1 MRFSFVFS
9 CVFIASSMVNGMNIP
24 SNLSKEE
31 SLPLIRDFLINA
43 GYLDDF
49 IRLAAPEEES
59 ESTPNEEI
67 PPQQFDSFPDIQFS
81 VDSDYDSIYEKL
93 ADMYLVSGH
102 PDSSCS
108 YKCAKINVHNYKSS
122 ECVIESLGNLS
133 ASGSNYAVFG
143 IPNTITCARKFNY
156 ASNVMDIYIKCVRQF
171 RYELNY
177 DYGFKIR
184 VMKTDEGTVVKDSD
198 EYIRPNVSNAEMISS
213 FSRIFNRDMTI
224 FLSSNH
230 SESFLPLSTG
240 LFF

>member
-31 SLPLIRDFLINA
+31 SLPLIRDFLMNA

-49 IRLAAPEEES
+49 IRFAAPEEES

-67 PPQQFDSFPDIQFS
+67 PAQQFDSFPDIQFS
-81 VDSDYDSIYEKL
+81 VDNDYDDNYEKL

-102 PDSSCS
+102 PNSSCS
-108 YKCAKINVHNYKSS
+108 YKCAYINVHNYKSS
-122 ECVIESLGNLS
+122 ESVIESLGDLN
-133 ASGSNYAVFG
+133 ASGSKYAIFG
-143 IPNTITCARKFNY
+143 IPNIITCARKFNY
-156 ASNVMDIYIKCVRQF
+156 ASNVMDIYIKRVDKF

-184 VMKTDEGTVVKDSD
+184 VMKTDEGTVVRDSD
-198 EYIRPNVSNAEMISS
+198 EYIRPNVNNTEMVSS
-213 FSRIFNRDMTI
+213 FSRIFNRDMTV
-224 FLSSNH
+224 FLSSD
-230 SESFLPLSTG
+230 SENPETPAE
-240 LFF
+240 

>member
-9 CVFIASSMVNGMNIP
+9 CVFIASSMVNGMNIS
-24 SNLSKEE
+24 SNSSKEE
-31 SLPLIRDFLINA
+31 SLQLIRDYLTHA

-67 PPQQFDSFPDIQFS
+67 PSQQFDSFPDIQFS
-81 VDSDYDSIYEKL
+81 VDSNFDNILEKL

-108 YKCAKINVHNYKSS
+108 YKCAQINVHNYKPS
-122 ECVIESLGNLS
+122 EEVIEELGNLS
-133 ASGSNYAVFG
+133 GSGINYVVFG
-143 IPNTITCARKFNY
+143 IPHTITCARKINY
-156 ASNVMDIYIKCVRQF
+156 ASNVMDIYIKCVKQF

-184 VMKTDEGTVVKDSD
+184 VMKTDERTVVRDSD
-198 EYIRPNVSNAEMISS
+198 EYIRPNVNNTEMVSS
-213 FSRIFNRDMTI
+213 FSRIFNQNITV
-224 FLSSNH
+224 FLSSD
-230 SESFLPLSTG
+230 SENPEAPAE
-240 LFF
+240 